1 MDIDVV
7 GDDVFARLVSSQLP
21 PDSAAMS
28 TMMAPYFMRP
38 TMSRVMITG
47 AFLPGIAAVVI
58 TTSAAATALASF
70 SAWAAF
76 SSAVSS
82 RA

>member
-1 MDIDVV
+1 
-7 GDDVFARLVSSQLP
+7 
-21 PDSAAMS
+21 MS

-38 TMSRVMITG
+38 IMSVVMMIG
-47 AFLPGIAAVVI
+47 AFFPGIDAVVM
-58 TTSAAATALASF
+58 TTSAWATALASF
-70 SAWAAF
+70 SVCCAF

>member
-1 MDIDVV
+1 
-7 GDDVFARLVSSQLP
+7 
-21 PDSAAMS
+21 MS

-38 TMSRVMITG
+38 IISVVMITG
-47 AFLPGIAAVVI
+47 AFLPGMAAVVM
-58 TTSAAATALASF
+58 TTSAMATALVSF